1 MTVSAT
7 ARACAASGTA
17 RRVVAGRAER
27 VPGDGARHGGFRAR
41 VPKTVARGIPR
52 AGDPSRADRGAAAVA
67 AGTTRGAAA
76 DGGGR
81 ARKMGSGVFRVSET
95 GTRGERE
102 ARVRRGA
109 RRRRGDPRRETERVV
124 IRARSMR

>member
-1 MTVSAT
+1 MY
-7 ARACAASGTA
+7 ARAYG
-17 RRVVAGRAER
+17 GRKRER
-27 VPGDGARHGGFRAR
+27 LEPE
-41 VPKTVARGIPR
+41 PEP
-52 AGDPSRADRGAAAVA
+52 PAAAA
-67 AGTTRGAAA
+67 E
-76 DGGGR
+76 GGGR
-81 ARKMGSGVFRVSET
+81 AGKMGAGVFRVSET